1 MIGIIGAMDEEV
13 EKLKAD
19 ITDAVTEV
27 HNGLT
32 FVTGKLKGKYVTVVR
47 SGIGKVNAGACTAV
61 LIDRYKV
68 EQVINTGIAG
78 SLDAHI
84 DIGDIVVSE
93 DAVQYDMD
101 AVAFGYLLGEIPR
114 VGTLSFKADDR
125 LIAFAEEENRKVNPD
140 IHTFIGRVCSGDKF
154 VSDNDTKEWIV
165 KHFQGK
171 CCEMEG
177 AAIAQ
182 VAWQNKVP
190 FVIIRAI
197 SDKADNSAQMD
208 YPTFEKKAIEH
219 CVRLTE
225 ALVERL

>member
-13 EKLKAD
+13 EKLKAS
-19 ITDAVTEV
+19 ITDAKTEE
-27 HNGLT
+27 HNGLA
-32 FVTGKLKGKYVTVVR
+32 FVTGKLNGKDVTVVR

-61 LIDRYKV
+61 LIDRYNV
-68 EQVINTGIAG
+68 DCVINTGIAG

-84 DIGDIVVSE
+84 DIGDIVISE

-101 AVAFGYLLGEIPR
+101 ATNFGYKLGEVPR
-114 VGTLSFKADDR
+114 VGTMEFNADDK
-125 LIAFAEEENRKVNPD
+125 LIAFAEEENRRVNSD

-154 VSDNDTKEWIV
+154 VSDGETKEWII

-197 SDKADNSAQMD
+197 SDKADDSAQMD

-219 CVRLTE
+219 CVALTE
-225 ALVERL
+225 ALVGRL